1 MSRATTKAA
10 EAATRTAPEQSPP
23 PEFPDATPCECGE
36 PEVCTCEHCDAMP
49 ETFHGLCD
57 ACQDALGVES

>member
-1 MSRATTKAA
+1 V
-10 EAATRTAPEQSPP
+10 TAPEQSPP
-23 PEFPDATPCECGE
+23 PEFPEATQCECGE
-36 PEVCTCEHCDAMP
+36 PEVCSCEHCGAMP